1 MTSETDDNKVLKIP
15 TTATQLAELRAEI
28 AAVAATA
35 NPDDVKTVSEIL
47 SAAKEG
53 KRRVVQYVL
62 TPPVMATLHSRHNP
76 HNRDTNAVWVRELA
90 RRMKSGHW
98 RWNNEL
104 PGFYD
109 SGELA
114 DAGHRFAAGAVAG
127 FTWETGIVFGVQK
140 DAIVT
145 IDDGR
150 KRHGSDAAKL
160 HGVEQAALKETVLR
174 QATAY
179 LLKAGDQNVKPLLS
193 LAEMA
198 DGIEKNSTTLDLAV
212 EIARSTAT
220 NVVNPVLKET
230 VACVIGYLML
240 THHWPEMRVRE
251 KLALFNQGNYSQ
263 VGENDPFFVAGETIT
278 NARKKTDIKDRLTT
292 NKEIGVVL
300 SVMNMTATGVKA
312 IRRGQLLAGIKKGL
326 PDPTYPG
333 EVAGDTPAVA

>member
-1 MTSETDDNKVLKIP
+1 MTDDNKILKMP
-15 TTATQLAELRAEI
+15 TAANQLAELRTEI
-28 AAVAATA
+28 ATVAATT

-47 SAAKEG
+47 AAAKEG

-62 TPPVMATLHSRHNP
+62 TPAVMATLHSRHNP
-76 HNRDTNAVWVRELA
+76 HNRDTNPSWVRELA
-90 RRMKSGHW
+90 RRMKAGQW

-114 DAGHRFAAGAVAG
+114 DAGHRLAAGAIAG

-140 DAIVT
+140 DAITT

-150 KRHGSDAAKL
+150 KRHGYDAAKL
-160 HGVEQAALKETVLR
+160 SGVQQAALKETVLR

-179 LLKAGDQNVKPLLS
+179 LIKAGDQTVKPLLS
-193 LAEMA
+193 LTEMA
-198 DGIEKNSTTLDLAV
+198 DAIDKNSNTLDLAV
-212 EIARSTAT
+212 EIARASAT
-220 NVVNPVLKET
+220 NIVNPVLKET
-230 VACVIGYLML
+230 VASVIGYLML

-278 NARKKTDIKDRLTT
+278 NARKKTDTKDRLST

-300 SVMNMTATGVKA
+300 SVMRMTASGVKA
-312 IRRGQLLAGIKKGL
+312 IKRNQLLAGIKKSL
-326 PDPTYPG
+326 PDPSYPG
-333 EVAGDTPAVA
+333 EVSGEQPAVA